1 MKAPHPVHVYKG
13 NEFIK
18 HFNTLIEAS
27 NYTNDSVPSIRYS
40 IANKRPTRRGYFY
53 TNIDDKLTKEELE
66 EIFKEVRQRG
76 KKPNKPI
83 KETKNE
89 EAELT
94 FYFHAQREKKKEQLK
109 QWIAHKMQKDWL
121 TMPIQL
127 AKMERKFVRN
137 LIDSI

>member
-1 MKAPHPVHVYKG
+1 MNVYKDK
-13 NEFIK
+13 EYIK
-18 HFNTLIEAS
+18 SFSTIFEAS
-27 NYTNDSVPSIRYS
+27 NYTNESTPVIRYS
-40 IANKRPTRRGYFY
+40 LENKRPTRRGYIY

-66 EIFKEVRQRG
+66 EIFKEVRQT
-76 KKPNKPI
+76 KKKSNKPI

-109 QWIAHKMQKDWL
+109 QWIAHKMQKEWL
-121 TMPIQL
+121 TMPIQM

>member
-1 MKAPHPVHVYKG
+1 M
-13 NEFIK
+13 IC
-18 HFNTLIEAS
+18 EAS
-27 NYTNDSVPSIRYS
+27 NYTNESVPSIRYS

-66 EIFKEVRQRG
+66 EIFKQVRQT
-76 KKPNKPI
+76 KKKSNKPI

-109 QWIAHKMQKDWL
+109 QWIAHKMQKEWL